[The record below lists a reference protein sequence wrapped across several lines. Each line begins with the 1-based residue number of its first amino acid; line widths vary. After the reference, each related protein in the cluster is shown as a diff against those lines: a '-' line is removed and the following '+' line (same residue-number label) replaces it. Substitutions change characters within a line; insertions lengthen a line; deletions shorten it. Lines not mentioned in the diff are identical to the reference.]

1 MLDSLFSFLFKYP
14 RLVFE
19 QGDFVFG
26 ATRSMSLTALATGA
40 VALVVLWTYRSL
52 RQLDGR
58 ERAILIGLRTALLGV
73 LLIALLRPT
82 LLLSVAVPQQNFVGV
97 LLDDSVSM
105 RIADQD
111 GAPRS
116 QFLVDQFGRPESP
129 ILTDLSSRFALRVFR
144 FSSSANRVQATNDLT
159 FNGTVTRLGDALD
172 QARDELSGLPVAGMV
187 MVTDG
192 SDNAET
198 LIDPSLARMES
209 EGVPVFTVGVG
220 REQLT
225 NDVQLSRVEMPRRIL
240 TGSSLVVD
248 VLVSQTGYAG
258 EEASIVVEDAGRIVT
273 TQTFT
278 LPPDGEARTVRVR
291 LKPADTGARQFRFRI
306 PALEGEAVPENNQRD
321 VLADVHETRQK
332 ILYIEGEPRFEPKF
346 IGLATED
353 DPTVQVV
360 LLQRTAE
367 ATVNAPTKYYRRN
380 VDDADELVDGF
391 PTTREELYQYRGVI
405 LGSMEA
411 SAFTAEQLRMLED
424 FVDVRGGGLLALGGH
439 LALAEGGWGGTALAN
454 TLPVTLAAGRPD
466 YIDPPLEI
474 TVRPT
479 PTGANHPSVQIAD
492 GDQANLDKWES
503 LPSLTM
509 VNTLGTVKPGASV
522 LLTGEDQRGREQVVL
537 AWQRYGRGKAL
548 LLAPQD
554 TWLWRMHALMPV
566 EDLTHHIFWQRL
578 VRWLVDGVPDRV
590 MVSTAPDRVER
601 GAPVVLTAEVL
612 DEDFVGVNDGRIT
625 ARITSPSGSVEQ
637 VPMEW
642 TVEYPGEYRGR
653 FVPEEDGIYRVS
665 VGGTTAGGTDVGTGL
680 ASVAVSPSDAE
691 YFDAAMRA
699 PLLQRIADE
708 TGGRFFRAED
718 ADALAEAITYS
729 GRGITVVEER
739 ELWDMPILLLLL
751 LSLMGAEWA
760 FRRRFGVA

>member
-1 MLDSLFSFLFKYP
+1 VLEALFPFLFKYP

-26 ATRSMSLTALATGA
+26 ATRSMSLTALGAGAATV
-40 VALVVLWTYRSL
+40 VALWTYRSL
-52 RQLDGR
+52 RQLAGF
-58 ERAILIGLRTALLGV
+58 ERVLLITLRTALMAV
-73 LLIALLRPT
+73 LLFALLRPT

-105 RIADQD
+105 QIADED

-116 QFLVDQFGRPESP
+116 QFLVDQFGRPDSP
-129 ILTDLSSRFALRVFR
+129 VLGDLSSRFALRVFR
-144 FSSSANRVQATNDLT
+144 FSSAANRIQATSDLT
-159 FNGTVTRLGDALD
+159 FGGTVTRLGDALD
-172 QARDELSGLPVAGMV
+172 QARDELSGLPLAGLV

-198 LIDPSLARMES
+198 LIDPSLARLES

-220 REQLT
+220 RDRLT
-225 NDVQLSRVEMPRRIL
+225 DDVQLSRVEMPRRVLIG
-240 TGSSLVVD
+240 TSLVVD

-258 EEASIVVEDAGRIVT
+258 REASIVVEDAGRIVT
-273 TQTFT
+273 TQGFM
-278 LPPDGEARTVRVR
+278 LPPDGESTTVHVR
-291 LKPADTGARQFRFRI
+291 LKPVDTGARLFRFRI
-306 PALEGEAVPENNQRD
+306 PPLDGEAVPQNNQRD
-321 VLADVHETRQK
+321 VLADVHDTRQK
-332 ILYIEGEPRFEPKF
+332 ILYVEGEPRFEPKF
-346 IGLATED
+346 VGLATED

-380 VDDADELVDGF
+380 VDSPEELVDGF
-391 PTTREELYQYRGVI
+391 PQTREDLYEYRGII

-411 SAFTAEQLRMLED
+411 SAFSAEQLRMLED

-454 TLPVTLAAGRPD
+454 TLPVALAAGRPD
-466 YIDPPLEI
+466 YIDPPLE
-474 TVRPT
+474 VSVKPT

-492 GDQANLDKWES
+492 GDQANLDKWAS
-503 LPSLTM
+503 LPPLTI
-509 VNTLGTVKPGASV
+509 VNTLGPVKPGASV

-548 LLAPQD
+548 LLSPQD

-566 EDLTHHIFWQRL
+566 DDLTHHVFWQRL

-590 MVSTAPDRVER
+590 MVATAPDRVER
-601 GAPVVLTAEVL
+601 GDPVVVTAELL
-612 DEDFVGVNDGRIT
+612 DEEYIGVNDGRIT
-625 ARITSPSGSVEQ
+625 GRVTAPSGQVEL

-653 FVPEEDGIYRVS
+653 FVPTEDGIYRVS
-665 VGGTTAGGTDVGTGL
+665 VGGTTAAGLDVGTGT
-680 ASVAVSPSDAE
+680 ASVSVAPSDAE

-708 TGGRFFRAED
+708 TGGRFFRAGETD
-718 ADALAEAITYS
+718 ELAEAITYS

-739 ELWDMPILLLLL
+739 ELWDMPLVLLVLLG
-751 LSLMGAEWA
+751 LMGAEWG